1 MDSPKSP
8 DDHDHEKG
16 EPTELWKKM
25 ALMRKLQER
34 FQALQDDDDMDQ
46 KNDDPVATTTYTKSG
61 KEVIEVASPRE
72 KVPVTKATSRWS
84 KIRRIVLSD
93 KLNRL
98 KGVHSA
104 NATPSQSP
112 RLQPSDHVEEEDE
125 EERSHGGYEGS
136 EGDGGS
142 GSAYQSS
149 KKPEDTLELEDINLD
164 AFWDKTEIIRPF
176 ELTEDISK
184 QIKRPDEKPH
194 VYEEFDTMVT
204 PQALPV
210 SRIPEEIVHE
220 KKAIME
226 KATIEK
232 HKEAVDNMKKLQTDV
247 IWREDLA
254 RKRVKEMEKK
264 ARTNLLVE
272 KAKVVKLTMEKERDL
287 SLKFRKARED
297 LEEGIKRQEGAVK
310 ENFGTITIHRDSLAR
325 KYQVFTQRFPQPV
338 EVCRMSPVLV
348 ILYAEL
354 ACAYV
359 CLDAYSYAAWC
370 EEQASERCLRLDAHP
385 IRESWRTPH
394 FLESFRCL
402 WHW

>member
-1 MDSPKSP
+1 MDAPKSP
-8 DDHDHEKG
+8 DDHDHGKG

-46 KNDDPVATTTYTKSG
+46 KNDDPVVTTTYTKSG
-61 KEVIEVASPRE
+61 KEVTEVASPRE
-72 KVPVTKATSRWS
+72 KVPVTKATARWS

-98 KGVHSA
+98 KGVHSS

-112 RLQPSDHVEEEDE
+112 RLQPSDHVEEEDGE
-125 EERSHGGYEGS
+125 EGSHGGDEGS
-136 EGDGGS
+136 EGSHRGS
-142 GSAYQSS
+142 GSASANQSA
-149 KKPEDTLELEDINLD
+149 KKTEDTLELEDINLD

-176 ELTEDISK
+176 ELTEDIAK
-184 QIKRPDEKPH
+184 QIKRPEEKPH
-194 VYEEFDTMVT
+194 VFEEFDTIVT

-232 HKEAVDNMKKLQTDV
+232 HKEAVDSMKKLQTDV

-310 ENFGTITIHRDSLAR
+310 ENFGAITIHRDSLAR
-325 KYQVFTQRFPQPV
+325 KYQVFTQRFPQPI
-338 EVCRMSPVLV
+338 EVCSRCSSPSPPPVFADWRRV
-348 ILYAEL
+348 H
-354 ACAYV
+354 
-359 CLDAYSYAAWC
+359 
-370 EEQASERCLRLDAHP
+370 RCVF
-385 IRESWRTPH
+385 IC
-394 FLESFRCL
+394 FVV
-402 WHW
+402 